1 MYCILVKYSFQRKIA
16 NRNVLNDCKISRGIK
31 VFKTGRDFS
40 ETETKD
46 QSKNS
51 SISLK
56 ALNTKHTTQKK
67 MNDPT

>member
-1 MYCILVKYSFQRKIA
+1 MYCITVKYSFQRKIA
-16 NRNVLNDCKISRGIK
+16 SRNVLNDCKISRGIK
-31 VFKTGRDFS
+31 VFKTGGDFS

-56 ALNTKHTTQKK
+56 ALHTKHTSQK
-67 MNDPT
+67 NI